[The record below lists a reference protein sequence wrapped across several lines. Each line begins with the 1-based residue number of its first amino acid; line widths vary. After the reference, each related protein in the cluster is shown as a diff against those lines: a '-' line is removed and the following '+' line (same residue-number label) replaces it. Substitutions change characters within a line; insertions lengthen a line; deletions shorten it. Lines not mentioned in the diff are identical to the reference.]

1 MHLGETQE
9 VKVPDPHIRCHDYL
23 TGVSTGAASVTSTA
37 KGKVYGHSPASGL
50 DEGGPDT
57 AAVPDYSV
65 P

>member
-1 MHLGETQE
+1 MRPGKSKYLTPTF
-9 VKVPDPHIRCHDYL
+9 VATTTDYP

-50 DEGGPDT
+50 GEGGPDT
-57 AAVPDYSV
+57 AAVSDYSV